1 MTSHLANEHRQKIW
15 LNRLRSLWPQAPLG
29 TAVMLAGVLNIVDG
43 LRYEGL
49 NLSGLE
55 PLLELDS
62 SLWEL
67 GSGSQIF
74 LGGLLFMI
82 GIGLLWRLSVAWS
95 FAVVVMTFTVAVNL
109 IQQKWQFSLFL
120 PGVVLVAAVIFR
132 KKFNRRATGAN
143 FFFSLISLLS
153 VVAYGSFGSLL
164 LGRGFEPKIS
174 DLAMAFYFTVVTV
187 STVGYGSTTPA
198 TFEARLFVVSL
209 IVVGLSIIA
218 TSTASVIGPALSGEL
233 TRIFQPEEKHMKPTN
248 HVILAG
254 AGPISLNAAAELTEK
269 GIPFV
274 QIVPEGRNTGIS
286 ATQVIRGN
294 PCEESV
300 LNEAGIES
308 ARLVIAAQEDDGQNA
323 FISLVSKDL
332 KDGISVLAVANS
344 VQAIGRLKLAGADL
358 VFAPNALGG
367 RILVDLVMGKEISE
381 DHRDLIKGI

>member
-1 MTSHLANEHRQKIW
+1 
-15 LNRLRSLWPQAPLG
+15 
-29 TAVMLAGVLNIVDG
+29 MLAGVLNIVDG